1 MDEKGETVRKEKER
15 RNAGDERFKVK
26 HTNGVESSEG
36 PLCLEPSPQESRAR
50 ALLIIQLFAW
60 ILNSIKPSVS
70 LLLLAQPPLPS
81 FPPHRQKA
89 VLLIFIENVSRRQG
103 FRRER
108 ERERGGEEE
117 IIDFHLI
124 SNNLPTFSL
133 PEENVLNLMD
143 DILFII
149 QIPQL
154 ETFENN
160 LKSPPSPPEFNQKL
174 ARIINYSCAKG
185 LFI

>member
-108 ERERGGEEE
+108 EGGGRNYRFSFNFQQPS
-117 IIDFHLI
+117 DFFLAGRKCSKSNGRYLI
-124 SNNLPTFSL
+124 HYSDTPARNVWKQFKISTFS
-133 PEENVLNLMD
+133 
-143 DILFII
+143 
-149 QIPQL
+149 
-154 ETFENN
+154 
-160 LKSPPSPPEFNQKL
+160 
-174 ARIINYSCAKG
+174 ARV
-185 LFI
+185 